1 MVTQHLIP
9 HLISSLDNKPGE
21 ISLIGKSAPKITSR
35 RQSAKE
41 LVNNNGNNIKKIPTP
56 PTDETPLPIPEQD
69 KKAYI
74 EADTKET
81 KFLKPLPVE
90 YRTNMELRE
99 LASTITRDIFLES
112 PDVHWGDISGLEEA
126 KRLLKEAVVMP
137 VKYPELFTGV
147 LQPWKGLLLFGPPG
161 TGKTMLAK
169 AVATECRTT
178 FFNISASSIVS
189 KVK

>member
-1 MVTQHLIP
+1 
-9 HLISSLDNKPGE
+9 
-21 ISLIGKSAPKITSR
+21 
-35 RQSAKE
+35 
-41 LVNNNGNNIKKIPTP
+41 
-56 PTDETPLPIPEQD
+56 
-69 KKAYI
+69 
-74 EADTKET
+74 
-81 KFLKPLPVE
+81 
-90 YRTNMELRE
+90 MELRE